1 MAINVWTKYTF
12 ESWQIQRDLK
22 WFTKIFWHNNQFE
35 SVNNLETFGHFQWLY
50 YALLQ
55 GIFQLKLKPIIIY
68 SLLCCSKAC
77 VFLFLL
83 WNANREIL
91 KNVSA
96 VFVQVGSKT
105 TLETIA
111 FNLHLETFGG
121 RVNEDNF
128 HFHVNYPF
136 KSVVFNRGLK
146 MTSNN

>member
-1 MAINVWTKYTF
+1 MTVLCTT
-12 ESWQIQRDLK
+12 SRDISA
-22 WFTKIFWHNNQFE
+22 KI
-35 SVNNLETFGHFQWLY
+35 ETYHHLLPPVLFQT
-50 YALLQ
+50 
-55 GIFQLKLKPIIIY
+55 
-68 SLLCCSKAC
+68 C

-121 RVNEDNF
+121 RVN
-128 HFHVNYPF
+128 
-136 KSVVFNRGLK
+136 
-146 MTSNN
+146 

>member
-1 MAINVWTKYTF
+1 MTVLCTT
-12 ESWQIQRDLK
+12 SRDISA
-22 WFTKIFWHNNQFE
+22 KIETYHNLLTP
-35 SVNNLETFGHFQWLY
+35 VLFQT
-50 YALLQ
+50 
-55 GIFQLKLKPIIIY
+55 
-68 SLLCCSKAC
+68 C

-128 HFHVNYPF
+128 HFYVNYPF
-136 KSVVFNRGLK
+136 KSVAFNRGLK